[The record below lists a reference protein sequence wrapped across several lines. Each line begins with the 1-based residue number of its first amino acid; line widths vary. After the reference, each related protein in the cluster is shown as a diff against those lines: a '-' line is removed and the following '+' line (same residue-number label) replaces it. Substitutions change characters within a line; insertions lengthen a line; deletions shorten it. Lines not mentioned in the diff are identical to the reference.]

1 MLFIYLIL
9 LVWIGYALWFS
20 YTLTTEQVGGD
31 RRWYNP
37 IVFFVAGVFA
47 AVMIVVEFIEESM
60 CRAAHV
66 LHDRSVCRRDAEREA
81 KAKKEN
87 K

>member
-1 MLFIYLIL
+1 MFFIYLIL
-9 LVWIGYALWFS
+9 LAWLAYALWFS

-31 RRWYNP
+31 RYWYNP

-47 AVMIVVEFIEESM
+47 AVMIVIEFIEESM
-60 CRAAHV
+60 AHAARV
-66 LHDRSVCRRDAEREA
+66 LHERAVRKRDAEREA
-81 KAKKEN
+81 KQN

>member
-31 RRWYNP
+31 RHWYDP
-37 IVFFVAGVFA
+37 IVFFVAGIFA
-47 AVMIVVEFIEESM
+47 AVMIVIEFLEETM
-60 CRAAHV
+60 GRAAHV
-66 LHDRSVCRRDAEREA
+66 LHERAMRKRDAEREA
-81 KAKKEN
+81 KNEN

>member
-1 MLFIYLIL
+1 MFFVYLIL

-20 YTLTTEQVGGD
+20 YTLTTEQAGGD

-47 AVMIVVEFIEESM
+47 AVMIVVEFIEEAM
-60 CRAAHV
+60 GHAARV
-66 LHDRSVCRRDAEREA
+66 LHERAIRKRDAERAA
-81 KAKKEN
+81 KEQN